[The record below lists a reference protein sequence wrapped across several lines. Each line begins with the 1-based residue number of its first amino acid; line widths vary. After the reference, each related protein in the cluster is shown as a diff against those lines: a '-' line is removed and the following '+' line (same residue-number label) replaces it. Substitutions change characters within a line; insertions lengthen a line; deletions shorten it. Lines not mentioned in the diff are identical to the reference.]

1 MDFLGGVEFGN
12 DDVVF
17 VFADGTDMVLVD
29 VVGAV
34 ASEQAVACAE
44 LFDVLH
50 RVAKDEL
57 AELVLFHIEDVY
69 VVFLG

>member
-1 MDFLGGVEFGN
+1 
-12 DDVVF
+12 
-17 VFADGTDMVLVD
+17 MVLVD
-29 VVGAV
+29 IVGTV

-44 LFDVLH
+44 LLDVLH

-57 AELVLFHIEDVY
+57 AELVLLHVKDVH